1 VKDHFEGEMVV
12 VRPAMSYELVVDQIR
27 RAIQLGRFGP
37 GDKLP
42 SERELSQQLGVSRTT
57 LRGAMRV
64 LQGEGLIEIT
74 RGRTGGAVV
83 TAPPLSEAEAKRYL
97 RDRLAEL
104 EETIEFRLIVEPP
117 AARLAAER
125 RRKRDIPG
133 LRELLREMTEVAAAA
148 SSISSPLS
156 PFFALDSEFHN
167 RIAAAARNQ
176 MLISAVTDARS
187 ALYTPTGSVFPA
199 LHPSSNDL
207 HNEILQSIE
216 VQDPTAAEDAMRR
229 HILLTRT
236 ALREVSR
243 GPTRTRRAPP
253 T

>member
-1 VKDHFEGEMVV
+1 
-12 VRPAMSYELVVDQIR
+12 
-27 RAIQLGRFGP
+27 
-37 GDKLP
+37 
-42 SERELSQQLGVSRTT
+42 
-57 LRGAMRV
+57 MRV

-83 TAPPLSEAEAKRYL
+83 TAPPLSEERPGGIFATVSPNSKR
-97 RDRLAEL
+97 RLTFASSWNL
-104 EETIEFRLIVEPP
+104 QQQ
-117 AARLAAER
+117 RLAAQR
-125 RRKRDIPG
+125 RRTRDIPR

-207 HNEILQSIE
+207 HDEILQSIE

-229 HILLTRT
+229 HILLTRA
-236 ALREVSR
+236 ALLEVSR
-243 GPTRTRRAPP
+243 GPTRTRRALPS
-253 T
+253 